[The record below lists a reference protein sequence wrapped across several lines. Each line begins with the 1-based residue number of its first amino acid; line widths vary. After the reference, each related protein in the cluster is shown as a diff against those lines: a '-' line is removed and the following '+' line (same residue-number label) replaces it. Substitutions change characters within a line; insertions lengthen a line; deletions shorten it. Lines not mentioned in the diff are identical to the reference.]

1 MCHCYHGN
9 QIGKFQFLVWYRY
22 NTCVA
27 IRLHVKS
34 EGMANTLVTM
44 ETERQQFHK
53 QNSNFES
60 QLPWLPEKTD
70 SFVIFCNIYIL

>member
-44 ETERQQFHK
+44 ETDRQQFHNK
-53 QNSNFES
+53 N
-60 QLPWLPEKTD
+60 P
-70 SFVIFCNIYIL
+70 ILKVSYHGYQKRRTAL